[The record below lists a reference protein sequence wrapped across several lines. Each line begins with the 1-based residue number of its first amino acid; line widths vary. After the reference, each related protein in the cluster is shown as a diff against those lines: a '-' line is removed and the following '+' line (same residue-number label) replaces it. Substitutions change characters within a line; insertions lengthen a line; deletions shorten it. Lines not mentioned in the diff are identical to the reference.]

1 MTKIT
6 SLSDLEIPQ
15 DNVCFSILGDDT
27 LDFFTDCGV
36 TGSFLSEFEKTF
48 IPFKREL
55 PQILGLNP
63 KAYIIIRESKKDLPR
78 NIAKKLLLV
87 TQVMFHGYN
96 VFNNEVKFFMW
107 LHANNLSLENH
118 EKPIDLLKTQ
128 EGITKVHSVLTRIEH
143 GIPS

>member
-1 MTKIT
+1 MTKIM

-27 LDFFTDCGV
+27 LDFFTNCGV

-48 IPFKREL
+48 TPFKREL
-55 PQILGLNP
+55 PQILGLNS
-63 KAYIIIRESKKDLPR
+63 KAYILIKENKNDLPR

-107 LHANNLSLENH
+107 LHTNNLSLEKH
-118 EKPIDLLKTQ
+118 EKPIDLLKTNK
-128 EGITKVHSVLTRIEH
+128 GIKEMHILLGRIEH